1 MFENMGGNIPAGNFL
16 GGNSPCGKVPG
27 GVWWVGIFRVGI
39 FRMGVFLLPVE
50 EVVTISQDVLLRKR
64 TNVNC
69 TYTNVNYT

>member
-16 GGNSPCGKVPG
+16 GGNFPCEKVPG
-27 GVWWVGIFRVGI
+27 GVWWVGIFRVRI
-39 FRMGVFLLPVE
+39 LRMGVFMLPME
-50 EVVTISQDVLLRKR
+50 EVVKISQDVLLRKR